1 MNFFRSPF
9 LYIAGLLVA
18 GIVFGDFF
26 QWTEISAFV
35 ITLIFGLSVFL
46 GIILKGEFTKWFL
59 YSGFFLL
66 GLTLLAYQRSS
77 NSILQG
83 DEVNGFGIGSIEEV
97 RNKESEWK
105 QILIRLNRVGEISTK
120 ERVLLTTREKLVEG
134 DVLFVRLDLKR
145 IENRNNP
152 GEFDAKAYWKGKN
165 VRYAG
170 FLLEGDFKLVE
181 PGSQNGLSSFFSRV
195 RAHSEG
201 ILKEIIPEHAYGLA
215 VAILL
220 GNKGYLSTEVLMGFQ
235 GSGAMHV
242 LAVSGL
248 HVGIVMLLLSQFF
261 QRFSRFLSR
270 ERALVLTILITFF
283 YAGLTG
289 FSPSVLRAAIMFSVV
304 MLGQLMS
311 RKTNSLNTL
320 GLSALLLMLWNPLVV
335 YDMGFQ
341 LSYLAMIGILTLYK
355 PISRL
360 FYIKN
365 KLVLKLWQGT
375 AVGIAAQITTL
386 PLTLY
391 YFNQFA
397 NYFWLSNIAVMAF
410 SGLILGIGLS
420 VLILGR
426 IAALAKIGGFALGIF
441 ISVFIT
447 LIDNVARLPFA
458 VAYGFELHP
467 ITVIMLY
474 LLILV
479 ILIRPNLTK
488 NLSSLCLIVF
498 IPLITLQVSRYLN
511 SSGRELVVFNSQH
524 PCLALR
530 SGNSMHFFYDEK
542 MKMKQVKRLAS
553 DYVRLHPSKVRYIKL
568 KKGRKYSS
576 PRVGNFELNVSY
588 FIQFSLRNKKYQII
602 RFQNEKVRKGMP
614 IYMPYLPNDEG
625 ILLKDGAF
633 RIPL

>member
-1 MNFFRSPF
+1 
-9 LYIAGLLVA
+9 
-18 GIVFGDFF
+18 
-26 QWTEISAFV
+26 
-35 ITLIFGLSVFL
+35 
-46 GIILKGEFTKWFL
+46 
-59 YSGFFLL
+59 
-66 GLTLLAYQRSS
+66 
-77 NSILQG
+77 
-83 DEVNGFGIGSIEEV
+83 
-97 RNKESEWK
+97 
-105 QILIRLNRVGEISTK
+105 
-120 ERVLLTTREKLVEG
+120 
-134 DVLFVRLDLKR
+134 
-145 IENRNNP
+145 
-152 GEFDAKAYWKGKN
+152 
-165 VRYAG
+165 
-170 FLLEGDFKLVE
+170 
-181 PGSQNGLSSFFSRV
+181 
-195 RAHSEG
+195 
-201 ILKEIIPEHAYGLA
+201 
-215 VAILL
+215 
-220 GNKGYLSTEVLMGFQ
+220 
-235 GSGAMHV
+235 
-242 LAVSGL
+242 
-248 HVGIVMLLLSQFF
+248 
-261 QRFSRFLSR
+261 
-270 ERALVLTILITFF
+270 
-283 YAGLTG
+283 
-289 FSPSVLRAAIMFSVV
+289 
-304 MLGQLMS
+304 
-311 RKTNSLNTL
+311 
-320 GLSALLLMLWNPLVV
+320 
-335 YDMGFQ
+335 
-341 LSYLAMIGILTLYK
+341 
-355 PISRL
+355 
-360 FYIKN
+360 
-365 KLVLKLWQGT
+365 
-375 AVGIAAQITTL
+375 
-386 PLTLY
+386 
-391 YFNQFA
+391 
-397 NYFWLSNIAVMAF
+397 MAF